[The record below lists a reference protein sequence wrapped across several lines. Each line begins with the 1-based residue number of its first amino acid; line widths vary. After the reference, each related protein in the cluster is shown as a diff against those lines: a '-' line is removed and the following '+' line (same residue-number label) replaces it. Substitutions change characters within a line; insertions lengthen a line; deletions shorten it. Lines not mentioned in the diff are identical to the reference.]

1 MHSVLDHCW
10 GRGNRR
16 PTGIRSRGLTEQRGG
31 HLEGVWTYPSG
42 SQLRLVLSQGGDSW
56 MVAVIG
62 GSTAPDVEEVG
73 LRGSCRTRDL
83 TGRARGAL
91 VEKC

>member
-1 MHSVLDHCW
+1 MDLPQWFSAEAGAL
-10 GRGNRR
+10 
-16 PTGIRSRGLTEQRGG
+16 P
-31 HLEGVWTYPSG
+31 
-42 SQLRLVLSQGGDSW
+42 GGDSW